1 MDTAITKEP
10 ANHMAA
16 PEIELVPI
24 SACQASP
31 TNPRKRFDKDKLA
44 ELGDS
49 IKLHGVLQPILV
61 RPLREPEL
69 GVKYEIVV
77 GERRWKA
84 SKLAGLSH
92 LPVSIRRL
100 TDVQVLELQLTEN
113 LQRDDLDPL
122 EEADGYKQLMALK
135 KINADQ
141 LAELL
146 GKSRSYVYTRTK
158 LNDLCPE
165 ARKALLEE
173 KLDGSRALLIAR
185 IGHHDTQRQCLKDAL
200 SNRYSRGPMSYRELQ
215 EHIHEHY
222 MLRIVD
228 APFDAKDPDL
238 LPKAGPC
245 TTCPKRSGNQ
255 PDLFGD
261 VKRADVCTDPKCF
274 DDKRQAHF
282 GAARKDLEAQGHKV
296 IAGDAAKKILPEW
309 DEDNDYRSGR
319 MENGYV
325 SLDAQTYATGSS
337 KKVSQILPADYKP
350 VLIQHPATGKIIKA
364 ATQQAVAAA
373 AGPKSTRGSSAS
385 SMAARPAKPKGP
397 DVDEQLLDRL
407 VRLMHDKA
415 PEKFGR
421 VWLRSLVDQVFQ
433 SCHVRGDHLRA
444 VAKAF
449 GWPAGAVSTSWYGGR
464 LPKALVDKLDDRHLV
479 LLMFDLVF
487 LDRGF
492 HDRQKVLALFGVKES
507 AERDFVIAERKK
519 ASVAARVTK
528 SKAFAAPKKAAK
540 STGKSKNK

>member
-1 MDTAITKEP
+1 MDTVVSKEP
-10 ANHMAA
+10 PGHMAA
-16 PEIELVPI
+16 PEIELVPV

-49 IKLHGVLQPILV
+49 IKLHGVLQPVLV
-61 RPLREPEL
+61 RALPEKGAL
-69 GVKYEIVV
+69 GVQYEIVV

-84 SKLAGLSH
+84 SKLAGLAH
-92 LPVSIRRL
+92 IPVSIRRL

-165 ARKALLEE
+165 ARKALLDG

-200 SNRYSRGPMSYRELQ
+200 TNRYSRGPMSYRQLQ
-215 EHIHEHY
+215 EHIHENY

-228 APFDAKDPDL
+228 APFDAKDPNL

-245 TTCPKRSGNQ
+245 TTCPKRTGNQ

-261 VKRADVCTDPKCF
+261 VKRADICTDPKCF

-282 GAARKDLEAQGHKV
+282 AAARKDLEAKGHKV
-296 IAGDAAKKILPEW
+296 IAGDAAKKVLPW
-309 DEDNDYRSGR
+309 WEDDSDYRSNH
-319 MENGYV
+319 MEGGYV
-325 SLDAQTYATGSS
+325 ALDARTYATGST
-337 KKVSQILPADYKP
+337 KKVAQILPADYKP

-373 AGPKSTRGSSAS
+373 AGRKSTRGFSPS
-385 SMAARPAKPKGP
+385 SMAARPTKPKGP
-397 DVDEQLLDRL
+397 DVDEQLLVRL
-407 VRLMHDKA
+407 VRLIHIKA
-415 PEKFGR
+415 PAKFSR
-421 VWLRSLVDQVFQ
+421 AWLHFIVNQLFGAIHPRTD
-433 SCHVRGDHLRA
+433 CLRA
-444 VAKAF
+444 VSLAF
-449 GWPAGAVSTSWYGGR
+449 DWPAGSFKSGYASR
-464 LPKALVDKLDDRHLV
+464 LPKLAAKLDEQKLL
-479 LLMFDLVF
+479 LLMIDLLFVNGGYYYERGILRQFDI
-487 LDRGF
+487 
-492 HDRQKVLALFGVKES
+492 S
-507 AERDFVIAERKK
+507 ADKERDFIIAERRK
-519 ASVAARVTK
+519 AAARERTAKKTK
-528 SKAFAAPKKAAK
+528 PAAK
-540 STGKSKNK
+540 KKK

>member
-1 MDTAITKEP
+1 MDTAVAKEP
-10 ANHMAA
+10 ADHMTA

-24 SACQASP
+24 AACTPSP

-49 IKLHGVLQPILV
+49 IKLHGVLQPVLV
-61 RPLREPEL
+61 RALPEKGPL

-84 SKLAGLSH
+84 SKLAGLAH
-92 LPVSIRRL
+92 IPVSIRRL

-158 LNDLCPE
+158 LNDLCRE
-165 ARKALLEE
+165 ARTALLDG

-200 SNRYSRGPMSYRELQ
+200 SNRYSRGPMSYRKLQ
-215 EHIHEHY
+215 EHIHENY

-245 TTCPKRSGNQ
+245 TTCPKRTGNQ

-261 VKRADVCTDPKCF
+261 VKRADICTDPKCF

-282 GAARKDLEAQGHKV
+282 AGARKDLEALGHKV
-296 IAGDAAKKILPEW
+296 IAGDAAKKILPHW
-309 DEDNDYRSGR
+309 DEDSDYRSSH
-319 MENGYV
+319 MEGGYV
-325 SLDAQTYATGSS
+325 ALDAQTYATGSS
-337 KKVSQILPADYKP
+337 KKVAQILPADYKP

-373 AGPKSTRGSSAS
+373 AGRKSTGRSSSSSSAIS
-385 SMAARPAKPKGP
+385 RTSKPKGA
-397 DVDEQLLDRL
+397 DVDEQLLVRL
-407 VRLMHDKA
+407 VRLIHIKA
-415 PEKFGR
+415 PAKFSRAWMHFISNQLFGAIHPR
-421 VWLRSLVDQVFQ
+421 T
-433 SCHVRGDHLRA
+433 DHLRA
-444 VAKAF
+444 VSLAF
-449 GWPAGAVSTSWYGGR
+449 DWPAGSFTSGYGSR
-464 LPKALVDKLDDRHLV
+464 LPKLAEKLDEQKLL
-479 LLMFDLVF
+479 LLMIDLLFVNGGYYYDRDFLRQFDI
-487 LDRGF
+487 
-492 HDRQKVLALFGVKES
+492 S
-507 AERDFVIAERKK
+507 ADKERDFIIAERRK
-519 ASVAARVTK
+519 AAARERTAKKTK
-528 SKAFAAPKKAAK
+528 PAAK
-540 STGKSKNK
+540 KK